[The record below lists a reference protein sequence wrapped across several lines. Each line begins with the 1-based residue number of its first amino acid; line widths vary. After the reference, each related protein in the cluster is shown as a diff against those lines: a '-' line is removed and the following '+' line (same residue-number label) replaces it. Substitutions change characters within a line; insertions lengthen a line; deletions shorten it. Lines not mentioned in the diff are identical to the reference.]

1 MNLIRDMI
9 QTPKKYLTLVG
20 GALVMFTMGSEN
32 TLGTMSPYFMSYL
45 REYDDIKSVRYSQT
59 IWLYTINKV
68 DMWQF
73 FAKQAITYLF
83 IMF

>member
-73 FAKQAITYLF
+73 FAK
-83 IMF
+83 

>member
-1 MNLIRDMI
+1 MVLIRDMK
-9 QTPKKYLTLVG
+9 QDHKKYLKGIG

-45 REYDDIKSVRYSQT
+45 REYDDLKSVRYSQT

-68 DMWQF
+68 VISLCF
-73 FAKQAITYLF
+73 
-83 IMF
+83 

>member
-1 MNLIRDMI
+1 MEFLRDI
-9 QTPKKYLTLVG
+9 KRTPKKYLTLVG

-45 REYDDIKSVRYSQT
+45 REYDDIKTVRYSQT

-68 DMWQF
+68 
-73 FAKQAITYLF
+73 
-83 IMF
+83 